1 MPTSS
6 KTQKA
11 AAQDTKTS
19 LNIQAI
25 ALGSAALS
33 MVGLL
38 LVVPYIN
45 MMAAL
50 SLLGDVSPDNTQ
62 PGKIAFVANLIL
74 YALSIIYT
82 IGVIVYVRT
91 AYRRAAQQAT
101 QRSRDWLRLKL
112 FSISSIATL
121 LVLILVRTIQYRPFP
136 GEGTL
141 AVFTPSTLTGSDL
154 LLLISYLLVLFS
166 GVFLALFN
174 YLRKNK

>member
-1 MPTSS
+1 
-6 KTQKA
+6 
-11 AAQDTKTS
+11 
-19 LNIQAI
+19 
-25 ALGSAALS
+25 

-38 LVVPYIN
+38 FVAPFIN

-50 SLLGDVSPDNTQ
+50 SLLGDVSPGNTQ
-62 PGKIAFVANLIL
+62 PEKIAFVANLIF

-82 IGVIVYVRT
+82 TGIIVYVRT
-91 AYRRAAQQAT
+91 AYRRAIRRTT

-112 FSISSIATL
+112 FSVFSIATL
-121 LVLILVRTIQYRPFP
+121 LVLILIRTIQYRPFP

-141 AVFTPSTLTGSDL
+141 TMFVPSTLIGTDL

-166 GVFLALFN
+166 SVFLILFN

>member
-1 MPTSS
+1 MPSS
-6 KTQKA
+6 PKTQNA
-11 AAQDTKTS
+11 AAQNTNTS
-19 LNIQAI
+19 LNIQVI
-25 ALGSAALS
+25 ALGFAALS

-38 LVVPYIN
+38 LVVPFIY

-50 SLLGDVSPDNTQ
+50 SLLGDVSPNNTQ
-62 PGKIAFVANLIL
+62 PGKIAFVASFIL
-74 YALSIIYT
+74 YALSIIYI

-91 AYRRAAQQAT
+91 AYRRAVQQVT

-141 AVFTPSTLTGSDL
+141 AVFTPSTLTGTDL

-166 GVFLALFN
+166 SVFLTLFN